1 MKRALKV
8 LFIIFLHLCA
18 VIPGLQESD
27 AQAATLRALL
37 IGIDEYKAPDV
48 PDLRGCENDVE
59 LMRATLL
66 DKFNVLPENVKM
78 LKNEQAT
85 RQGIILAI
93 QRHLIEKTQTGDIV
107 ILHYSGHGSQMVDS
121 SKDEIDG
128 YDESLVAHDSRTE
141 GVFDISD
148 DEISGLLNQ
157 LTEKT
162 KNVTF
167 IFDSCHSGSAARGG
181 NTVRMIKADTRP
193 LPPAESFA
201 ANTRGTGE
209 GETDFRQNGSD
220 YVLISGCRATELSNE
235 AMFAGRRHGVMTWFL
250 VQALRAAN
258 NHSTY
263 KSVMDEVRAEAT
275 ARYASQHP
283 QLEGPGIN
291 LAVFGTD
298 RITTRPSVLVESVD
312 GRRVKIGGGK
322 IYGLS
327 VDSVLDVYPLGTT
340 DFTSM
345 QPIGTIKITKVYDYT
360 ADAVIESGSVVPQ
373 TRALLEKMSFGD
385 ISIPVY
391 LGEDNT
397 KTIEPVRRIL
407 ADFTAILLV
416 DSPKDARFIIG
427 IEGSEIYIRNGDL
440 EAAANPVSLS
450 APDYV
455 EKVVD
460 QIKSLAH
467 WAGVMELKNSRGG
480 IRLGFDVQRTDDPV
494 NTPIPKE
501 VASGTKLTYRV
512 HNLDRIPLYI
522 YVLDVSSDGSIAL
535 LYPQVTGA
543 QEALPDGQVLE
554 KTIETFL
561 PKGHKTVTD
570 LFKVIAATKPID
582 PFVFPQGAITR
593 AAASRVERQP
603 EDQLSHFF
611 FNALRGKRGSRPV
624 AVKSWVTAQRSVVI
638 R

>member
-1 MKRALKV
+1 MKRALRV
-8 LFIIFLHLCA
+8 LFIIFLHLFA
-18 VIPGLQESD
+18 VIPGLQVSD

-85 RQGIILAI
+85 RQGIIGAF
-93 QRHLIEKTQTGDIV
+93 QTHLIEKTQPGDIV

-128 YDESLVAHDSRTE
+128 YDESLVPHDSRTE

-162 KNVTF
+162 RNVTF
-167 IFDSCHSGSAARGG
+167 IFDSCHSGSASRGG
-181 NTVRMIKADTRP
+181 NTIRMIKADTRQ
-193 LPPAESFA
+193 LPPAEPFA
-201 ANTRGTGE
+201 LSTRGTGE
-209 GETDFRQNGSD
+209 GETDFRQNDSD

-298 RITTRPSVLVESVD
+298 RITTRPSVLVESVA

-327 VDSVLDVYPLGTT
+327 VDSVLDVYPSGAT
-340 DFTSM
+340 DFTSI
-345 QPIGTIKITKVYDYT
+345 QPIGKIKITKVYNYT
-360 ADAVIESGSVVPQ
+360 ADAVIENGSVVAQ
-373 TRALLEKMSFGD
+373 ARALLEKMSFGD

-391 LGEDNT
+391 LGENDN
-397 KTIEPVRRIL
+397 KTIEPIRQIL

-416 DSPKDARFIIG
+416 DNPQDAHFIVG

-440 EAAANPVSLS
+440 EAATTPISLS
-450 APDYV
+450 ATGYV
-455 EKVVD
+455 GKVVE
-460 QIKSLAH
+460 QIKSLVH
-467 WAGVMELKNSRGG
+467 WTGVMDLKNSQGG
-480 IRLGFDVQRTDDPV
+480 IRLGLDVQRTDDPV
-494 NTPIPKE
+494 NTPLPKE
-501 VASGTKLTYRV
+501 IASGTKLTYRV
-512 HNLDRIPLYI
+512 HNLDRIPLFI
-522 YVLDVSSDGSIAL
+522 YVLDVSSDGSVAL

-543 QEALPDGQVLE
+543 QEVLPEGQVLE

-561 PKGHKTVTD
+561 PEGHETVTD
-570 LFKVIAATKPID
+570 LIKVIAATKPID

-593 AAASRVERQP
+593 AAANPAEKQL
-603 EDQLSHFF
+603 EDQLSRFF
-611 FNALRGKRGSRPV
+611 FKALRGIRGSRPV
-624 AVKSWVTAQRSVVI
+624 AVKSWVTAQRSVII